1 MSDMKE
7 RERIIVTEITVLML
21 LVWLGFLFHRSPRFP
36 GSFWGTMLGI
46 AGAALMLV
54 PLLYSAIKRTRLHAV
69 IGPVVSMRTL
79 LTLHVYCGLT
89 GPILALLHTGHK
101 FDSPLGIALTS
112 LMIVVA
118 FSGFIGRYL
127 YLQASED
134 RAAKQ
139 GMLEKLY
146 AAFRQAASPSPDG
159 FGNAQAAFQTS
170 VITLAESIS
179 DVEYAIKTADV
190 FKRIFW
196 IWLKIHIVIAGV
208 FYLLLGLH
216 IWSGI
221 HYGVQWYWTGSSL

>member
-1 MSDMKE
+1 MKE

-21 LVWLGFLFHRSPRFP
+21 LVWLGFLVHRSPRFP
-36 GSFWGTMLGI
+36 GSFWGTTLGV

-54 PLLYSAIKRTRLHAV
+54 PLAYSLIKRTGLHSLIRPA
-69 IGPVVSMRTL
+69 VSMRTL
-79 LTLHVYCGLT
+79 LTLHVYAGLT

-118 FSGFIGRYL
+118 LSGFIGRYL

-146 AAFRQAASPSPDG
+146 ASFRQAAPTPLVG
-159 FGNAQAAFQTS
+159 FGTGHAAFQTS
-170 VITLAESIS
+170 VVTLAESIS

-196 IWLKIHIVIAGV
+196 VWLKIHIVIAALLYG
-208 FYLLLGLH
+208 LLGLH

-221 HYGVQWYWTGSSL
+221 HYGLQWYWTGSGL